1 MLVFQGKGV
10 IGDAVLLQQDT
21 EDFVRLLR
29 LEDAGVLAKG
39 EPPQGRFNFK
49 GVAGTAKAAVPLSKI
64 AHYPAHPALQLAVVP
79 HQELAG
85 LVQHGAEIHVG
96 LGACQLEA
104 QVKWLVEPLFQGKL
118 RHHEGA
124 LGQGPHLDGKL

>member
-1 MLVFQGKGV
+1 MH
-10 IGDAVLLQQDT
+10 QQ
-21 EDFVRLLR
+21 L
-29 LEDAGVLAKG
+29 
-39 EPPQGRFNFK
+39 
-49 GVAGTAKAAVPLSKI
+49 VAGAAKAAVPLSKVT
-64 AHYPAHPALQLAVVP
+64 HHPAHPALQLAVVP

-118 RHHEGA
+118 GHHEGA